1 MTELGVDIVPDATW
15 LRLVVSVGLV
25 VLVLLALAGWA
36 RWRRRC
42 RVGPIDVVVPL
53 NGTDEPDTEARPA
66 ARAAEITAR
75 LAGGDLF
82 PAPAVPSGAMATGFI
97 DVVETSPLPQARW
110 LGTLLRQLRVILSW
124 RPPGFRLTGTLLR
137 RPSGDQRG
145 FAAQLFPL
153 GSPRDPAV
161 HTFWYDSYER
171 AAEAVAGFAY
181 ATAIRAR
188 DRRCTPI
195 WRSWMTTDGI
205 SVTHYQRGLEAEHE
219 ADATAARAFRR
230 QQIAAALDPKHGLP
244 EPEEKQLKEDESKIA
259 ARREAALEEYGK
271 AASAEPDQALVRM
284 RIANLHERKADWASA
299 LLIYLSECERWP
311 LMFDARYRFAI
322 VLGFAEDLSKDFKAL
337 ADGYK
342 RKDLVKRMKARCP
355 EVDLNKPSTIRK
367 YALIELERL
376 HSDISRWRLLR
387 LWLTTWWPC
396 GNNQRERHELGALA
410 KPMSRIRRL
419 RRQVVKTAEYCT
431 RLQVKASDDTTP
443 SPKAISKRLRCGRVK
458 NWQVRYNVACCYSR
472 YMEHNP
478 GSLSTKIKRRGRPLI
493 QEAMHELERAYRKAE
508 GHLELSWILRD
519 PDPPRCERA
528 P

>member
-1 MTELGVDIVPDATW
+1 
-15 LRLVVSVGLV
+15 
-25 VLVLLALAGWA
+25 
-36 RWRRRC
+36 
-42 RVGPIDVVVPL
+42 VVPL

-124 RPPGFRLTGTLLR
+124 RPPGFRLTGTT
-137 RPSGDQRG
+137 PQRG
-145 FAAQLFPL
+145 PARVRCTAVSAW
-153 GSPRDPAV
+153 SPRDLAV

-244 EPEEKQLKEDESKIA
+244 EPEDKQLKEDESKIA

-299 LLIYLSECERWP
+299 LLIYLRECERWP
-311 LMFDARYRFAI
+311 LMFDARYRFPI
-322 VLGFAEDLSKDFKAL
+322 VLGFAEYLSRTSRRSL
-337 ADGYK
+337 T
-342 RKDLVKRMKARCP
+342 VTSAR
-355 EVDLNKPSTIRK
+355 
-367 YALIELERL
+367 
-376 HSDISRWRLLR
+376 
-387 LWLTTWWPC
+387 TWSS
-396 GNNQRERHELGALA
+396 G
-410 KPMSRIRRL
+410 
-419 RRQVVKTAEYCT
+419 
-431 RLQVKASDDTTP
+431 
-443 SPKAISKRLRCGRVK
+443 
-458 NWQVRYNVACCYSR
+458 
-472 YMEHNP
+472 
-478 GSLSTKIKRRGRPLI
+478 
-493 QEAMHELERAYRKAE
+493 
-508 GHLELSWILRD
+508 
-519 PDPPRCERA
+519 
-528 P
+528 